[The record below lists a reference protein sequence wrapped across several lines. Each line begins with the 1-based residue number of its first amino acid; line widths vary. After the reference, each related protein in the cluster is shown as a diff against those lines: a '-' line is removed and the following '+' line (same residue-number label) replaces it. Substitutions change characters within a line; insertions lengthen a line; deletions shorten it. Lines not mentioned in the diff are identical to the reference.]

1 MLTTITV
8 ADINSTY
15 KFGISRSKIPSLKP
29 TKTKKKFMNKRNEK
43 DNEDESLSTSDS
55 QDQVIINMPPVV
67 DLAHVVYLPDANLG
81 ATETEDSGNHNQELG
96 SNQGDEMVDRRDND
110 PSTSAQS
117 KERRKLEELKSLS
130 IRNVEVPNRMHNVL
144 ELLHRFARNLDVIE
158 ARLTEDARPAVIL
171 QVPQYYELGTQT
183 AEVLPAPRRYR
194 LDLTNLRTDPNCA
207 PCERSHHTIT
217 ISGNNMPPNRPQLR
231 QTFCA
236 RIGRSICD
244 FAGAFCLCLQVNKDC
259 VFCLGFFVAFV
270 ISASFLTAFFYRT
283 LSFTASP
290 AVRVAASPVT
300 GTAHYELVT
309 LRFNGGYYYI
319 YNSNQQK
326 FP

>member
-1 MLTTITV
+1 M
-8 ADINSTY
+8 
-15 KFGISRSKIPSLKP
+15 PS
-29 TKTKKKFMNKRNEK
+29 
-43 DNEDESLSTSDS
+43 
-55 QDQVIINMPPVV
+55 VV
-67 DLAHVVYLPDANLG
+67 DLAHVLYLPDANLG
-81 ATETEDSGNHNQELG
+81 ATETEDSGNHNQELE
-96 SNQGDEMVDRRDND
+96 SDQGDEMVDRRETFELEDA

-117 KERRKLEELKSLS
+117 KERRQLEELKSLS
-130 IRNVEVPNRMHNVL
+130 IGNPQLKLANVEAPNRMHNVL

-158 ARLTEDARPAVIL
+158 ARLTEDARPAVVL

-183 AEVLPAPRRYR
+183 AEVLSAPRRCR
-194 LDLTNLRTDPNCA
+194 LDLTTLRTDPNRA

-217 ISGNNMPPNRPQLR
+217 ISGNTLPPNRPQLR

-290 AVRVAASPVT
+290 AVRVAANPVT

-319 YNSNQQK
+319 YNSNQH
-326 FP
+326 